1 MVLGEMLM
9 GMDLEGEELGEA
21 SKCMVEGEE
30 GEVRLEV
37 EVEVMLMVVM
47 VAYGVGR
54 TCVDIIH
61 SRSA

>member
-1 MVLGEMLM
+1 MVRGEMLM
-9 GMDLEGEELGEA
+9 AMDLEGEEPGEA
-21 SKCMVEGEE
+21 SKCMVEVEE
-30 GEVRLEV
+30 VVEEVV
-37 EVEVMLMVVM
+37 EVEVAVMVVM

>member
-9 GMDLEGEELGEA
+9 AMDLEGEEPGEA
-21 SKCMVEGEE
+21 SKCMVEVVKVEE
-30 GEVRLEV
+30 VV
-37 EVEVMLMVVM
+37 EVEVAVMVVM

>member
-9 GMDLEGEELGEA
+9 AMDLEGEEPGEA
-21 SKCMVEGEE
+21 SKCMVVV
-30 GEVRLEV
+30 EVV
-37 EVEVMLMVVM
+37 EVEVAVMVVM

>member
-9 GMDLEGEELGEA
+9 GMDLEGEEPGEA
-21 SKCMVEGEE
+21 SKCMVERG
-30 GEVRLEV
+30 GEVRLV
-37 EVEVMLMVVM
+37 AVVVVTVMVVM
-47 VAYGVGR
+47 VAYRVGR

>member
-9 GMDLEGEELGEA
+9 AMDLEGEEPGEA
-21 SKCMVEGEE
+21 SKCMV
-30 GEVRLEV
+30 VVMMVEV
-37 EVEVMLMVVM
+37 EVEVAVMVVM